1 MRRIIVPLI
10 LALVLAKREPSHD
23 RTVRNTA
30 LSHQTCTK
38 SLLMTHITTVTHH
51 DSPGSGGAPASPD
64 KPPASRRGLQHI
76 GAMLAGSIVL
86 ATLLLVLANLAF
98 AQSAQKKKAPSTLKP
113 FLVEDIYP
121 GKTGS
126 EPNYL
131 VDFKGKLLFA
141 ANHPKFG
148 EELWSSDG
156 TKPGT
161 KLVKDIDPGPLV
173 VNEAQNT
180 ETGSSAPDKVL
191 LTKKG
196 IYFAAITAKYGD
208 ELWKSDGTN
217 RGTKIVKDIVPG
229 TGDSGP
235 EGFVSTAPGTTLFR
249 AWDKKHGEELWKTDG
264 TAKGTTLVKD
274 INPDLPPG
282 ARCDQ
287 GDCGIPKGWSHP
299 DTPTA
304 MGNTLFFAADDG
316 KHGVELWKS
325 DGTNRG
331 TKLVKDINT
340 VKGNSNPND
349 KGDALTRSAEVEK
362 LYVVGKTLYFR
373 ANDGKHGVE
382 LWKTDGTNKGTKLV
396 KNINPAAPAPTT
408 TACKR
413 EKSCAG
419 SSWVDDMMLVGK
431 TLYFTAKD
439 GKHGLELW
447 KSDGTNR
454 GTKLVKN
461 INTSSASE
469 ASDIGQLVAM
479 GKTLYFTAN
488 DGKHGLEL
496 WKSDGTVK
504 GTRLVKDIKP
514 GKIGSDAD
522 SLTAF
527 GGVLLFAAADGKH
540 GPELWGSDGTWAGTI
555 LLRDLAPG
563 AIGSEPGEFTISGR
577 FLYFAASNPSAGEE
591 LWAVQSKGISG

>member
-30 LSHQTCTK
+30 LSHQTTTR
-38 SLLMTHITTVTHH
+38 SFQVSHTTTVTHH

-64 KPPASRRGLQHI
+64 KPPASRRRLRHI
-76 GAMLAGSIVL
+76 GAVLAGSIVL
-86 ATLLLVLANLAF
+86 GALLLVLANLAF
-98 AQSAQKKKAPSTLKP
+98 AQSAKKKAPSNLKP

-141 ANHPKFG
+141 AMHPDFG
-148 EELWSSDG
+148 E
-156 TKPGT
+156 
-161 KLVKDIDPGPLV
+161 
-173 VNEAQNT
+173 
-180 ETGSSAPDKVL
+180 
-191 LTKKG
+191 
-196 IYFAAITAKYGD
+196 
-208 ELWKSDGTN
+208 ELWKSDGTKS
-217 RGTKIVKDIVPG
+217 GTKIVKDIVPG
-229 TGDSGP
+229 PGDSGA
-235 EGFVSTAPGTTLFR
+235 EGFVSIAPRTTFFR
-249 AWDKKHGEELWKTDG
+249 AWDKNHGEELWKTDG
-264 TAKGTTLVKD
+264 TTKGTTLIKD

-282 ARCDQ
+282 ARCKQ

-299 DTPTA
+299 DTVTV
-304 MGNTLFFAADDG
+304 MGKQVFFAADDG

-331 TKLVKDINT
+331 TTLVKDIN
-340 VKGNSNPND
+340 
-349 KGDALTRSAEVEK
+349 
-362 LYVVGKTLYFR
+362 
-373 ANDGKHGVE
+373 
-382 LWKTDGTNKGTKLV
+382 
-396 KNINPAAPAPTT
+396 PAAPDPTT
-408 TACKR
+408 DACKS

-419 SSWVDDMMLVGK
+419 SSWADDMTLVGK
-431 TLYFTAKD
+431 QVFFTAND
-439 GKHGLELW
+439 GKHGVELW

-461 INTSSASE
+461 INPSSESE
-469 ASDIGQLVAM
+469 ASDIGELVAM
-479 GKTLYFTAN
+479 GNRLYFTAI

-527 GGVLLFAAADGKH
+527 GGVLLFSAADGKH
-540 GPELWGSDGTWAGTI
+540 GPELWESDGTSAGTT

-563 AIGSEPGEFTISGR
+563 AVGSEPGEFTTSGR
-577 FLYFAASNPSAGEE
+577 FLYFAATNPSAGEE
-591 LWAVQSKGISG
+591 LWAVAKSGISG

>member
-1 MRRIIVPLI
+1 MRRIIVALI
-10 LALVLAKREPSHD
+10 LAMVLAKREPSHD

-30 LSHQTCTK
+30 LSHQTCTR

-86 ATLLLVLANLAF
+86 AVLLLVLANLAF

-304 MGNTLFFAADDG
+304 MGNTLFFAVD
-316 KHGVELWKS
+316 
-325 DGTNRG
+325 
-331 TKLVKDINT
+331 
-340 VKGNSNPND
+340 
-349 KGDALTRSAEVEK
+349 
-362 LYVVGKTLYFR
+362 
-373 ANDGKHGVE
+373 DGKHGVE

-479 GKTLYFTAN
+479 GKRLYFTAN